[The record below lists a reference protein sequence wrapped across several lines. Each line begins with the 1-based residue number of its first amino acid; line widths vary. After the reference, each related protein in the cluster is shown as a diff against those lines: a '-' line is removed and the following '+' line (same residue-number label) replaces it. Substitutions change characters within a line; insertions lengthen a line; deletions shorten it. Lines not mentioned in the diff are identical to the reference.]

1 MPLFQY
7 VVKSGE
13 GQTVQGTLDAA
24 NEGDVVNELRGR
36 GFLIME
42 IRKAK
47 DSKVTKSRKKVGT
60 DDVVTF
66 TRQMSTMIDAGLPLL
81 QALHI
86 MTEQMDNLN
95 FREIIREVASEIEG
109 GSSLSEAMAKHPKA
123 FDKLYCSMI
132 KVGEASGM
140 FAEIL
145 NKVATYM
152 EEAAKLKRKIKS
164 AMVYPS
170 VVSGMA
176 MIITLFLLI
185 KIVPV
190 FKEIFEGFGSA
201 LPGPTQVVV
210 TISDIVRSYF
220 LVVVLIMVAIVV
232 ACKMSYKTEGGR
244 LFFDKMTFKLPVF
257 GDIFKKAALSRFTK
271 TLGTLISSGVPMIQS
286 MEIVQSVAGNA
297 LIENAIR
304 NVTKKIMQGEGVAG
318 PLGDAK
324 IFPPMVVRMVDV
336 GERTGKLD
344 LMLQKISEFYDDQ
357 VNNSVAALTSLIEPL
372 LIGFLGVVVGG
383 IVVCMF
389 MPILKLSSIVN

>member
-24 NEGDVVNELRGR
+24 NEGDVVNELRTR
-36 GFLIME
+36 GFLILE
-42 IRKAK
+42 IKRAK
-47 DSKVTKSRKKVGT
+47 DTKVTKSKKKVST

-95 FREIIREVASEIEG
+95 FREIIREVAGDIES
-109 GSSLSEAMAKHPKA
+109 GSSLSEAMAKHPKC
-123 FDKLYCSMI
+123 FDRLYCSMI

-152 EEAAKLKRKIKS
+152 EDAAKLKRKVKS

-176 MIITLFLLI
+176 VFITLFLLI

-201 LPGPTQVVV
+201 LPPPTQFVV
-210 TISDIVRSYF
+210 TLSEIVRSYF
-220 LVVVLIMVAIVV
+220 LLVVFIIVAIVI
-232 ACKMSYKTEGGR
+232 ASKMYYKTENGR
-244 LFFDKMTFKLPVF
+244 MFFDTLVFKVPVF
-257 GDIFKKAALSRFTK
+257 GEILKKAALSRFTK

-297 LIENAIR
+297 TIEYAIR
-304 NVTKKIMQGEGVAG
+304 NVTKKIMQGEGVAT
-318 PLGDAK
+318 PLSDAK

-357 VNNSVAALTSLIEPL
+357 VNNAVAALTSLIEPL

-389 MPILKLSSIVN
+389 MPIFKLSSVVN

>member
-24 NEGDVVNELRGR
+24 NEGDVVNELRSR

-47 DSKVTKSRKKVGT
+47 DSKVTKSKKKVSA

-95 FREIIREVASEIEG
+95 FREVIREVAADIEG
-109 GSSLSEAMAKHPKA
+109 GSSLSDAMKKHPKA
-123 FDKLYCSMI
+123 FDTLYCSMI

-176 MIITLFLLI
+176 LIITLFLLI

-201 LPGPTQVVV
+201 LPKPTQVVC

-220 LVVVLIMVAIVV
+220 LLVVFAIVAIVI
-232 ACKMSYKTEGGR
+232 ACKMYYKTENGR
-244 LFFDKMTFKLPVF
+244 MFFDKMTFKLPVF

-286 MEIVQSVAGNA
+286 MEIVESVAGNA
-297 LIENAIR
+297 TIEYAIR
-304 NVTKKIMQGEGVAG
+304 GVTKKIMQGEGVAG
-318 PLGDAK
+318 PLSEAK

-357 VNNSVAALTSLIEPL
+357 VNNAVSALTSLIEPL

-389 MPILKLSSIVN
+389 MPILKLSTIVN

>member
-24 NEGDVVNELRGR
+24 NEGDVVNELRTR
-36 GFLIME
+36 GFLILE
-42 IRKAK
+42 IKRAK
-47 DSKVTKSRKKVGT
+47 DSKVTKSKKKVST

-95 FREIIREVASEIEG
+95 FREIIREVAGDIESG
-109 GSSLSEAMAKHPKA
+109 ASLSEAMAKHPKC
-123 FDKLYCSMI
+123 FDRLYCSMI

-152 EEAAKLKRKIKS
+152 EDAAKLKRKVKS

-176 MIITLFLLI
+176 VFITLFLLI

-201 LPGPTQVVV
+201 LPPPTQFVV
-210 TISDIVRSYF
+210 TLSEIVRSYF
-220 LVVVLIMVAIVV
+220 LLVIFIVV
-232 ACKMSYKTEGGR
+232 AVVIASKMYYKTESGR
-244 LFFDKMTFKLPVF
+244 MFFDTLVFKIPVF
-257 GDIFKKAALSRFTK
+257 GEILKKAALSRFTK

-297 LIENAIR
+297 TIEYAIR
-304 NVTKKIMQGEGVAG
+304 NVTKKIMQGEGVAT
-318 PLGDAK
+318 PLSDAK

-357 VNNSVAALTSLIEPL
+357 VNNAVAALTSLIEPL

-389 MPILKLSSIVN
+389 MPIFKLSSVVN

>member
-24 NEGDVVNELRGR
+24 NEGDVVNELRTR
-36 GFLIME
+36 GFLILE
-42 IRKAK
+42 IKRAK
-47 DSKVTKSRKKVGT
+47 DTKVTKSKKKVST

-95 FREIIREVASEIEG
+95 FREIIREVAGDIES
-109 GSSLSEAMAKHPKA
+109 GSSLSEAMAKHPKC
-123 FDKLYCSMI
+123 FDRLYCSMI

-152 EEAAKLKRKIKS
+152 EDAAKLKRKVKS

-176 MIITLFLLI
+176 VFITLFLLI

-201 LPGPTQVVV
+201 LPPPTQFVV
-210 TISDIVRSYF
+210 TLSEIVRSYF
-220 LVVVLIMVAIVV
+220 LLVIFIVV
-232 ACKMSYKTEGGR
+232 AVVIASKMYYKTESGR
-244 LFFDKMTFKLPVF
+244 MFFDTLVFKVPVF
-257 GDIFKKAALSRFTK
+257 GEILKKAALSRFTK

-297 LIENAIR
+297 TIEYAIR
-304 NVTKKIMQGEGVAG
+304 GVTKKIMQGEGVAG
-318 PLGDAK
+318 PLSEAK

-357 VNNSVAALTSLIEPL
+357 VNNAVAALTSLIEPL

-389 MPILKLSSIVN
+389 MPIFKLSSVVN